1 MRRLLLGLGM
11 VAGLIGLLGACVQV
25 EQNRLELGVAE
36 TSKQPVGPEPEL
48 VDTSR
53 WIQSASEVEVETC
66 QIPDGRPSEMSTLR
80 PGNFSLGSYGM
91 SNVGFP
97 LSPDLLPITGAANI
111 VVVPVAFSDLAGSPA
126 EVDVYLEDQTQQIT
140 KWSEFVSQAAFRYEF
155 QVVKD
160 WVVLE
165 GSAADYEIRDV
176 PGGNRDVATYIRLAE
191 DIASSVGAKANWAIA
206 DGLLVLFPRDIA
218 TIGNDWEV
226 GAIWLERPKGK
237 SPYFFGEEG
246 FGTLATPRTRIISG
260 LFGFMNYC
268 TLKV

>member
-1 MRRLLLGLGM
+1 
-11 VAGLIGLLGACVQV
+11 
-25 EQNRLELGVAE
+25 
-36 TSKQPVGPEPEL
+36 
-48 VDTSR
+48 
-53 WIQSASEVEVETC
+53 
-66 QIPDGRPSEMSTLR
+66 
-80 PGNFSLGSYGM
+80 M

-218 TIGNDWEV
+218 TIGNDWGGRGDLVRTPE
-226 GAIWLERPKGK
+226 GEKPLFFWGGGLWHFSDPSYKDYLWSFWIHELLHSQGLNLHAPGNGWATGLGQNQYPNGGK
-237 SPYFFGEEG
+237 F
-246 FGTLATPRTRIISG
+246 SG
-260 LFGFMNYC
+260 LISAWESFLLGWISSEQILC
-268 TLKV
+268 VDAREGIGEHHSVLTP